1 MLKQFQWLKAPE
13 KEKRKLKNRKHT
25 RRGTEGHHAMTMH
38 KSNQEHSISKKNTQ
52 NKGKKKKKKT

>member
-38 KSNQEHSISKKNTQ
+38 KSN
-52 NKGKKKKKKT
+52 